1 SCNHHDPFRNV
12 ALLDYHPSQNPHRYR
27 YVAATCLIT
36 PPTQPTPSTT
46 IAQHVVAAIPVLAM
60 TSRTPMGVQPRP
72 PQQRTLSSSGLTVQ
86 RPPHQRTLSA
96 QYLPPSPVRKEPSN
110 LIDLTGDSN
119 DVAVAQNRYGTVPRR
134 GGSRLKLELSNDSTL
149 FQPATESP
157 QNLTPSRLVPKN
169 DASSLADTNSPAS
182 TRAGPLDNDNPPM
195 PMPKRR
201 PRFALPTP
209 PKDTK
214 PAVIATKKDGRP
226 KPYSAEIPPDAP
238 RYAPLN
244 RPKAD
249 ATKVGY
255 GTSATAK
262 ESHDMGNAD
271 FFSWT
276 GNHPEDR
283 LSDAVIK
290 NGYFDKAPV
299 TQAET
304 TSAKPAIFPALKH
317 KNGLNLLSSIF
328 VGVLNQR
335 KHNGQVVA
343 PSAFK
348 PPPRVT
354 LTDTKREVWMRDLA
368 NPAISLPIP
377 VLAMTSRTPMGV
389 QPRPPQQRTLS
400 SSGLTVQRPP
410 HQRTLSAQYLPP
422 SPVRKEPSN
431 LIDLT
436 GDSNDAAVAQNRYG
450 TRRPRFALPTPPK
463 DTTPAVIATK
473 KDGRPKP
480 YSAEIPPDAPRYA
493 PLNRPKADATKV
505 GYGTSATAKESH
517 DMGNADFFSWTGN
530 HPEDRLSDAVIKN
543 GYFDKAPV
551 TQAETTS
558 AKPAIFPALKHK
570 NGLNLL
576 SSIFVGVLN
585 QRKHNGQ
592 VVAPSAFKPPPR
604 VTLTDTKREVWMRD
618 LANPAI
624 SLRRLSRTIPHGIRG
639 KGLLDHCLNKNVPT
653 ERAVWLVRC
662 VGANDLRTVKRK
674 GVNGTVVMGG
684 EAKWLKD
691 WTLYVEQFVESV
703 ASAFGEVDW
712 KARVQYAIRL
722 ATHLYAEHLVDRDHY
737 MDWLVG
743 GLENSTQSKL
753 PMWILISQI
762 YWKDLLRLRRH
773 GRRLAN
779 ALLSH
784 LTTIQN
790 DPDRDILAQ
799 LSTKLTSLLLPL
811 LSSYPDNFL
820 SPTTWLR
827 CRETLLASIPIDND
841 AVLSAY
847 KALNSRNEILIAS
860 SGKSQPANRQILI
873 KQLDTTFQTLYTNEL
888 ASSCWNV
895 SEDKGMIVRTVL
907 EWSTS
912 FYRPGQA
919 RIYVAA
925 SLLRAWASTGVDITT
940 AILESI
946 GAAPPQGTTPKRLF
960 YQLISELVRTGQF
973 NVREYAVW
981 LMGRGGMTSS
991 LDTEPDAPCS
1001 TRLLI
1006 DLPLSALSSSF
1017 IATRANLLR
1026 RAAFDVA
1033 EEARDID
1040 AAWNF
1045 IRHALGL
1052 SSNAEVS
1059 PVQRRPMPLAKICRA
1074 VSNSSRALQTEVGA
1088 RLLQIFQTDEY
1099 ESSSDMHLSPTA
1111 FNHARSI
1118 LEAAKDFTTMAEMIK
1133 LTSRFPDADILASCA
1148 DTVNVHLATFA
1159 AMNVARNLCDLL
1171 LERMKIVN
1179 DEQGVRVRPLLVALG
1194 ALTAR
1199 LPGLANT
1206 IRLAT
1211 HLYAEHLVDRDHYMD
1226 WLVGGLENSTQSK
1239 LPMWILISQIYWK
1252 DLLRLRRH
1260 GRRLANALLSHLT
1273 TIQND
1278 PDRDILAQLST
1289 KLTSLL
1295 LPLLSSYPD
1304 NFLSPTTWLRCRETL
1319 LASIPIDNDAVL
1331 SAYKALNSRN
1341 EVLIASSGKSQPANR
1356 QILIKQLDTTFQ
1368 TLYTNELASSCWN
1381 VSEDKRMIVRTVLEW
1396 STSFYRPG
1404 QARIYVAASLLR
1416 AWASTGVDITTAI
1429 LESIGTAPPQ
1439 GTTPKR
1445 LFYQLISELVRTG
1458 QFNVREYVVWLM
1470 GRGGMTSSLD
1480 TEPDAPCS
1488 TRLLIDLP
1496 LSALS
1501 SSFIATRANLLR
1513 RAAFDVAEEA
1523 RDIDAAWDFI
1533 RHALGLSSDA
1543 EISPAQRRPMP
1554 LAKIC
1559 RAVSNSSRALQTEV
1573 GARLLQIFQT
1583 DDYESSSD
1591 VHLSPTAFNHA
1602 RSILEAA
1609 KDFTTMAEM
1618 IKLTSR
1624 FPDADILA
1632 SCADTVNVHLPT
1644 FAAMNVARNLCD
1656 LLLERM
1662 KIVND
1667 EQGVRVR
1674 PLLVALGALT
1684 ARLPGLANT
1693 SAHLRKELQQ
1703 IDQST
1708 AIDACSPVSDNM
1720 AARLQDAEGELNDEI
1735 ERLLTGG
1742 TSLDR
1747 PTMDRLFHT
1756 VVTRLEGSWVKD
1768 SEKQHAYSAL
1778 LARLRIFDTQ
1788 HFDVRMTD
1796 WVHHVSIMKTRP
1808 TLFDIYP
1815 FLISL
1820 GCLGLSTIM
1829 TTTTID
1835 PSKVVG
1841 GQVGCASTYMQEVLQ
1856 LVVSPLPPKNPL
1868 SQEEAYRF
1876 YVQQR
1881 VAPQQHHRELAVLI
1895 RNSLIEYSKLQNSEM
1910 STSAPLARQDLQDD
1924 VLDLLRLLVLNDS
1937 PTTVQVL
1944 GTKLADSPL
1953 SEGSWVKDSEKQHAY
1968 SALLARLRIFDTQH
1982 FDVRMTD
1989 WVHHVSIMK
1998 TRPTLFDIYPFL
2010 ISLGCL
2016 GLSTIMTTTTI
2027 DPSKVVGGQ
2036 VGCTS
2041 TYMQEVLQLVV
2052 SPLPPKNALSQEEAY
2067 RFYVQQR
2074 VAPQQY
2080 HRELAVLIRN
2090 SLIEYS
2096 KLQNSEVSTSAPLA
2110 RQDLRDD
2117 VLDLLRLLVL
2127 NDSPTTVQVL
2137 GTKLADS
2144 PLSEVLA
2151 SITTRLLAPTRD
2163 PNDPMTFE
2171 TVLELANDFTLPF
2184 CQLKL
2189 SIGLAASKAGG
2200 SSGDEQPASHVDM
2213 LSKALDQ
2220 AVETKN
2226 MMWTSVL
2233 PYLSEEITDHLKRQA
2248 QTRLF
2253 SLVPS
2258 LKTMSTAGDSSEDTI
2273 RLSESL
2279 LSVVEAIIRGRPAL
2293 KATQLNMSMVD
2304 KLTELWELLAAT
2316 ELIGKDLRM
2325 AIIEHWLP
2333 LLLKFIT
2340 LHTTASE
2347 PVLSPTQPASMKPP
2361 TTAAANDVRARMLVV
2376 LSGIMLELDNIS
2388 CEEARSGRQLRQTTF
2403 DLALFLVDHLP
2414 EESRLQCVR
2423 AILIGGSLQAP
2434 ITSDAGIRYL
2444 FSYAAPWME
2453 QFMLAHRQTPTP
2465 PSNGPP
2471 RPKIP
2476 ISVQGSARLTPYI
2489 FRRWELLSEPS
2500 PIVGEN
2506 DTALSLSLFE
2516 AIKIQ

>member
-1 SCNHHDPFRNV
+1 
-12 ALLDYHPSQNPHRYR
+12 
-27 YVAATCLIT
+27 
-36 PPTQPTPSTT
+36 
-46 IAQHVVAAIPVLAM
+46 M

-96 QYLPPSPVRKEPSN
+96 QYLPQSPVRKDN
-110 LIDLTGDSN
+110 NHIDLTGDSN
-119 DVAVAQNRYGTVPRR
+119 DAAVAQNRYGTVPRR

-149 FQPATESP
+149 FQPASESP
-157 QNLTPSRLVPKN
+157 QNLSPSRPAPKN

-182 TRAGPLDNDNPPM
+182 TRAGPPDNDNPPM

-201 PRFALPTP
+201 PRFALPTA
-209 PKDTK
+209 PKDK
-214 PAVIATKKDGRP
+214 APAVILTKKDGRP
-226 KPYSAEIPPDAP
+226 KPYSVEIPADAP
-238 RYAPLN
+238 RYASLN

-249 ATKVGY
+249 ATKAGY
-255 GTSATAK
+255 GTLTTAR
-262 ESHDMGNAD
+262 EPHDMGNAD
-271 FFSWT
+271 FFSWA

-283 LSDAVIK
+283 LSDTVIK

-304 TSAKPAIFPALKH
+304 TSAKA
-317 KNGLNLLSSIF
+317 
-328 VGVLNQR
+328 
-335 KHNGQVVA
+335 
-343 PSAFK
+343 
-348 PPPRVT
+348 
-354 LTDTKREVWMRDLA
+354 
-368 NPAISLPIP
+368 
-377 VLAMTSRTPMGV
+377 
-389 QPRPPQQRTLS
+389 
-400 SSGLTVQRPP
+400 
-410 HQRTLSAQYLPP
+410 
-422 SPVRKEPSN
+422 
-431 LIDLT
+431 
-436 GDSNDAAVAQNRYG
+436 
-450 TRRPRFALPTPPK
+450 
-463 DTTPAVIATK
+463 
-473 KDGRPKP
+473 
-480 YSAEIPPDAPRYA
+480 
-493 PLNRPKADATKV
+493 
-505 GYGTSATAKESH
+505 
-517 DMGNADFFSWTGN
+517 
-530 HPEDRLSDAVIKN
+530 
-543 GYFDKAPV
+543 
-551 TQAETTS
+551 
-558 AKPAIFPALKHK
+558 AIFPALKHK

-639 KGLLDHCLNKNVPT
+639 KGLLDHCLNKSVPT

-703 ASAFGEVDW
+703 TSAFGEADW
-712 KARVQYAIRL
+712 KTRVQYAIRL

-743 GLENSTQSKL
+743 GLENSTHSKL
-753 PMWILISQI
+753 PMWILITQI
-762 YWKDLLRLRRH
+762 YWNDLLRLRRH
-773 GRRLAN
+773 GRRLGN
-779 ALLSH
+779 ALLVH
-784 LTTIQN
+784 LNTIQS

-820 SPTTWLR
+820 SPTIWLR
-827 CRETLLASIPIDND
+827 CREALHASIPIDSD
-841 AVLSAY
+841 AALNAY

-888 ASSCWNV
+888 ASNCWGV
-895 SEDKGMIVRTVL
+895 SEDKRMVVRTVL

-919 RIYVAA
+919 RVYVAA

-946 GAAPPQGTTPKRLF
+946 DTAPPQETTPKRLF

-973 NVREYAVW
+973 NVQRYALW
-981 LMGRGGMTSS
+981 LIARGGARSS
-991 LDTEPDAPCS
+991 IDTEPDAPCS

-1006 DLPLSALSSSF
+1006 DLPLHALTPSF
-1017 IATRANLLR
+1017 MATRANLLR
-1026 RAAFDVA
+1026 RASYDVGD
-1033 EEARDID
+1033 EAKDID
-1040 AAWNF
+1040 AAWDF
-1045 IRHALGL
+1045 IRHTLGL
-1052 SSNAEVS
+1052 PSNADNS
-1059 PVQRRPMPLAKICRA
+1059 PIPKRSMPLGKLCRA

-1088 RLLQIFQTDEY
+1088 RLLQIFQADGLESDTDF
-1099 ESSSDMHLSPTA
+1099 HISPTA
-1111 FNHARSI
+1111 FNFARSI
-1118 LEAAKDFTTMAEMIK
+1118 LEAAKDFTTMAEIIK
-1133 LTSRFPDADILASCA
+1133 LTSRFPNADVLASCA

-1159 AMNVARNLCDLL
+1159 AMNA
-1171 LERMKIVN
+1171 
-1179 DEQGVRVRPLLVALG
+1179 
-1194 ALTAR
+1194 
-1199 LPGLANT
+1199 
-1206 IRLAT
+1206 
-1211 HLYAEHLVDRDHYMD
+1211 
-1226 WLVGGLENSTQSK
+1226 
-1239 LPMWILISQIYWK
+1239 
-1252 DLLRLRRH
+1252 
-1260 GRRLANALLSHLT
+1260 
-1273 TIQND
+1273 
-1278 PDRDILAQLST
+1278 
-1289 KLTSLL
+1289 
-1295 LPLLSSYPD
+1295 
-1304 NFLSPTTWLRCRETL
+1304 
-1319 LASIPIDNDAVL
+1319 
-1331 SAYKALNSRN
+1331 
-1341 EVLIASSGKSQPANR
+1341 
-1356 QILIKQLDTTFQ
+1356 
-1368 TLYTNELASSCWN
+1368 
-1381 VSEDKRMIVRTVLEW
+1381 
-1396 STSFYRPG
+1396 
-1404 QARIYVAASLLR
+1404 
-1416 AWASTGVDITTAI
+1416 
-1429 LESIGTAPPQ
+1429 
-1439 GTTPKR
+1439 
-1445 LFYQLISELVRTG
+1445 
-1458 QFNVREYVVWLM
+1458 
-1470 GRGGMTSSLD
+1470 
-1480 TEPDAPCS
+1480 
-1488 TRLLIDLP
+1488 
-1496 LSALS
+1496 
-1501 SSFIATRANLLR
+1501 
-1513 RAAFDVAEEA
+1513 
-1523 RDIDAAWDFI
+1523 
-1533 RHALGLSSDA
+1533 
-1543 EISPAQRRPMP
+1543 
-1554 LAKIC
+1554 
-1559 RAVSNSSRALQTEV
+1559 
-1573 GARLLQIFQT
+1573 
-1583 DDYESSSD
+1583 
-1591 VHLSPTAFNHA
+1591 
-1602 RSILEAA
+1602 
-1609 KDFTTMAEM
+1609 
-1618 IKLTSR
+1618 
-1624 FPDADILA
+1624 
-1632 SCADTVNVHLPT
+1632 
-1644 FAAMNVARNLCD
+1644 ARNLCD

-1720 AARLQDAEGELNDEI
+1720 AARLQDAEGELHEEI

-1756 VVTRLEGSWVKD
+1756 VVTRLEGCWVKD
-1768 SEKQHAYSAL
+1768 LDKQHAYSAL
-1778 LARLRIFDTQ
+1778 LARLRIFDPQ

-1796 WVHHVSIMKTRP
+1796 WVHHVSIMKSRP
-1808 TLFDIYP
+1808 TLFDVYP

-1835 PSKVVG
+1835 ASKVNG

-1856 LVVSPLPPKNPL
+1856 LVVSPLPPKTPL

-1895 RNSLIEYSKLQNSEM
+1895 RNALIEYSKLQKSDTTEQ
-1910 STSAPLARQDLQDD
+1910 APLARQDLQDH

-1944 GTKLADSPL
+1944 GIKLADSPL
-1953 SEGSWVKDSEKQHAY
+1953 SG
-1968 SALLARLRIFDTQH
+1968 
-1982 FDVRMTD
+1982 
-1989 WVHHVSIMK
+1989 
-1998 TRPTLFDIYPFL
+1998 
-2010 ISLGCL
+2010 
-2016 GLSTIMTTTTI
+2016 
-2027 DPSKVVGGQ
+2027 
-2036 VGCTS
+2036 
-2041 TYMQEVLQLVV
+2041 
-2052 SPLPPKNALSQEEAY
+2052 
-2067 RFYVQQR
+2067 
-2074 VAPQQY
+2074 
-2080 HRELAVLIRN
+2080 
-2090 SLIEYS
+2090 
-2096 KLQNSEVSTSAPLA
+2096 
-2110 RQDLRDD
+2110 
-2117 VLDLLRLLVL
+2117 
-2127 NDSPTTVQVL
+2127 
-2137 GTKLADS
+2137 
-2144 PLSEVLA
+2144 VLA
-2151 SITTRLLAPTRD
+2151 SITTRLLAPTRNPD
-2163 PNDPMTFE
+2163 DPMTFE

-2200 SSGDEQPASHVDM
+2200 PNGDEQPASHVDM

-2258 LKTMSTAGDSSEDTI
+2258 LKTISTPGESSFEDTI

-2279 LSVVEAIIRGRPAL
+2279 LSVIEAIIRGRPAL
-2293 KATQLNMSMVD
+2293 KATQLNMSMVE
-2304 KLTELWELLAAT
+2304 KLTELWEILAAT
-2316 ELIGKDLRM
+2316 GSTRKELRT

-2333 LLLKFIT
+2333 LLLKFVT
-2340 LHTTASE
+2340 LHTTANE

-2376 LSGIMLELDNIS
+2376 LSGIMLELDNVS
-2388 CEEARSGRQLRQTTF
+2388 YEEATTSQQLRQTTF

-2423 AILIGGSLQAP
+2423 AILTGGSLQGP
-2434 ITSDAGIRYL
+2434 VTSDARIRYL
-2444 FSYAAPWME
+2444 FSYAPPWME

-2476 ISVQGSARLTPYI
+2476 ISVQGSARLTPYL